1 MLLFRLLTVLIY
13 DNLSKSDKKNSQSS
27 DGMEIVAIRE
37 LFEFRNFKNKYY
49 DFNKFTE
56 SYQRSDYR

>member
-27 DGMEIVAIRE
+27 DGMEIVAI
-37 LFEFRNFKNKYY
+37 
-49 DFNKFTE
+49 
-56 SYQRSDYR
+56 

>member
-27 DGMEIVAIRE
+27 DGMEIVAIRG

>member
-1 MLLFRLLTVLIY
+1 MLLFRLLPVLIY

-27 DGMEIVAIRE
+27 DGMEIVATRG

>member
-1 MLLFRLLTVLIY
+1 MLLFRLLPVLIY